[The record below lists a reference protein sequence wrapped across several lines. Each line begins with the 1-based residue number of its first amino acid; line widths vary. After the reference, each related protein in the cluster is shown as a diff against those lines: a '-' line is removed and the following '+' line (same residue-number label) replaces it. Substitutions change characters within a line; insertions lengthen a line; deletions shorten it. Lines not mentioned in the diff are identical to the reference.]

1 MNIQFKKGVLELC
14 VLAELYKREFYGYEL
29 VEEISKH
36 IDISE
41 GSIYPLLRRL
51 RSEGYV
57 TTYLQE
63 SSDGPPRKYYRLT
76 PLGKEKGLAL
86 ISEWI
91 NFVSG
96 VQQIVES
103 ANLNN
108 PSVYI
113 ERNIKEGEI
122 NE

>member
-41 GSIYPLLRRL
+41 GTIYPLLRRL
-51 RSEGYV
+51 KSEGYV

-63 SSDGPPRKYYRLT
+63 SSDGPPRKYYTLT
-76 PLGKEKGLAL
+76 NLGKEKGVSL
-86 ISEWI
+86 ISEWT
-91 NFVSG
+91 NFVNG
-96 VQQIVES
+96 VQQIVNS
-103 ANLNN
+103 ANLNVV
-108 PSVYI
+108 PVYI
-113 ERNIKEGEI
+113 KNIIKEGEYD
-122 NE
+122 E